1 MGSRFVVCYN
11 VWLMDRIAAEEFA
24 GLYAC
29 FHAPLASLDCGQ
41 RCAPY
46 NEGGAPFC
54 CDTRHAVPAAYQA
67 EWSYLQAN
75 TDLWHLWEG
84 RTMGETEQL
93 EALAPEGQVLIACLG
108 YQLCQRDFRS
118 LTCRAFPFFPYLT
131 RQGQFIGLSVYWEYE
146 ECCWVINNLQV
157 VSRAFREEF
166 IQTFDQL
173 FARLPGELEVFR
185 QFSARMRR
193 VFGKRHSIIPLLHR
207 NGGFYKISPRD
218 GRRRRASPEKFRK
231 YGPYKIAAQL
241 PFPDELGLGDI
252 ETGRAG

>member
-1 MGSRFVVCYN
+1 MVCYN

-24 GLYAC
+24 GLYAR
-29 FHAPLASLDCGQ
+29 FQAPLAALDCGQ

-54 CDTRHAVPAAYQA
+54 CDTRHAVPAAYLA

-84 RTMGETEQL
+84 RTLGETEQL

-157 VSRAFREEF
+157 VSGDSGKNLSRISTRFYPVARGIGSFPPVLSADAPGLRE
-166 IQTFDQL
+166 
-173 FARLPGELEVFR
+173 
-185 QFSARMRR
+185 
-193 VFGKRHSIIPLLHR
+193 
-207 NGGFYKISPRD
+207 
-218 GRRRRASPEKFRK
+218 
-231 YGPYKIAAQL
+231 AA
-241 PFPDELGLGDI
+241 
-252 ETGRAG
+252 